1 MKALRKLYDHIEI
14 NVRSL
19 KSLGID
25 FAQYGT
31 LLIPMVMTK
40 IPEEIRLQV
49 AKKIGKENWELDQV
63 LANLKIE
70 LEAWEA
76 CGQLHVD
83 RQSGSHFKSSRSSFS
98 QSTTSALL
106 SSGGKITCSFCKN
119 SHQSARC
126 HVVTDPKMRRD
137 LLRKYGKCFRCL
149 KRGHLARECTS
160 NIMCFNC
167 KQKHHVS
174 LCQFKSLEKS
184 GGPNQNNV
192 PQSVAPLPTSITL
205 PESKVVSIH
214 PTGTNPSLNNPSG
227 YQQVHQ
233 PVQQPV
239 QQNLNLTNLYVETK
253 NSVLLQT
260 AKGYISAPNDSANM
274 ALARLLFDGGSEC
287 SFVLTRLKDALA
299 LPVIGQETLIIK
311 TFGSDQG
318 TLQTCDIVQFCVRSP
333 YNDLNIYV
341 NVYVTPVVCAALR
354 NQAIEFAASSYA
366 HLASLPL
373 ADFPVEGEEDLSI
386 DILIGS
392 NYYWLFLSGMSIRG
406 RIIVMGQ
413 LRLIHDLVG
422 YFLGLLVDILVFHL
436 YQ

>member
-25 FAQYGT
+25 FAQYRT

-40 IPEEIRLQV
+40 IPEEIRLQIT
-49 AKKIGKENWELDQV
+49 KKIGKETWELDQV

-70 LEAWEA
+70 LEARKE

-83 RQSGSHFKSSRSSFS
+83 RQSGSHFKSSGSSFS
-98 QSTTSALL
+98 QSTTFALL
-106 SSGGKITCSFCKN
+106 NSGGKITCSFCKN

-126 HVVTDPKMRRD
+126 HVVTDPKARRD

-227 YQQVHQ
+227 Y
-233 PVQQPV
+233 
-239 QQNLNLTNLYVETK
+239 
-253 NSVLLQT
+253 
-260 AKGYISAPNDSANM
+260 
-274 ALARLLFDGGSEC
+274 
-287 SFVLTRLKDALA
+287 
-299 LPVIGQETLIIK
+299 
-311 TFGSDQG
+311 
-318 TLQTCDIVQFCVRSP
+318 
-333 YNDLNIYV
+333 
-341 NVYVTPVVCAALR
+341 
-354 NQAIEFAASSYA
+354 
-366 HLASLPL
+366 
-373 ADFPVEGEEDLSI
+373 
-386 DILIGS
+386 
-392 NYYWLFLSGMSIRG
+392 
-406 RIIVMGQ
+406 
-413 LRLIHDLVG
+413 
-422 YFLGLLVDILVFHL
+422 
-436 YQ
+436 